1 MLKKAPV
8 KWAVSAV
15 FGLLA
20 LGALAFGVV
29 SAPSAPPAPR
39 PFVLEPLALRPFP
52 TRDATPTPVK
62 APEKT
67 PEKVPEKPAA
77 VVDAGVA
84 PAPAPVVVDAGV
96 PAKAPAPAP
105 VVVDAGVKAPAPVPV
120 KAPEVAPV
128 AAAEGAMD
136 LTASEA
142 ADVFVDN
149 RKVGSAP
156 VMGLKVR
163 AGNHKVR
170 FDCYDAAGN
179 TTPGQAQ
186 VVAVTADETASVEF
200 TCPKE

>member
-1 MLKKAPV
+1 
-8 KWAVSAV
+8 
-15 FGLLA
+15 
-20 LGALAFGVV
+20 
-29 SAPSAPPAPR
+29 
-39 PFVLEPLALRPFP
+39 
-52 TRDATPTPVK
+52 
-62 APEKT
+62 
-67 PEKVPEKPAA
+67 
-77 VVDAGVA
+77 
-84 PAPAPVVVDAGV
+84 
-96 PAKAPAPAP
+96 
-105 VVVDAGVKAPAPVPV
+105 
-120 KAPEVAPV
+120 
-128 AAAEGAMD
+128 MD

-142 ADVFVDN
+142 ADVFVDG